1 MYEKINCTV
10 NVQVVGGPKISTIK
24 TLTVEAYDKIEVK
37 IPGKEEAD
45 PGKATVEVQ
54 PGDLDDI
61 KLLLISSDQ
70 YSSKLKYTV
79 KDSGGTAGAKDV
91 ELDSLQVLVGKGAVG
106 MLGVTPVTLDFS
118 NGMGV
123 DKDANVTILVGRMA
137 T

>member
-1 MYEKINCTV
+1 MSEKINWTL
-10 NVQVVGGPKISTIK
+10 NVQVLGGPKISAVQ

-37 IPGKEEAD
+37 ILGNEEAT
-45 PGKATVEVQ
+45 PGEATVEVQ

-70 YSSKLKYTV
+70 YGSKLKYTV
-79 KDSGGTAGAKDV
+79 KDSGGTAGATGV

-106 MLGVTPVTLDFS
+106 MLGVTPVTLEFS

-123 DKDANVTILVGRMA
+123 NKDANVTILVGRMA